1 MPKKNGLWQMLT
13 RTPNTA
19 DELAH
24 RTTMRIGAMAVLGLA
39 VVVLIKLWWL
49 VAIVAAIAFL
59 VWLVKRAK

>member
-1 MPKKNGLWQMLT
+1 MPKNKTWQMLT

-24 RTTMRIGAMAVLGLA
+24 RTTMRVGALALGGLA

-59 VWLVKRAK
+59 VWLVKQAK